1 MNQSMRSFALTV
13 VAVTVICL
21 GACSKKVAKVVTPPP
36 PPPAAP
42 TATLAANPSAI
53 EQGQSTQLTWK
64 TGNAEVVTIQGIGDV
79 AASGSQTLTPHDSTT
94 YTLTAKGPGG
104 TQEASARITVN
115 PLHSAQHTVSSVSEE
130 ELFNQ
135 NIKDVFFDFNKSD
148 LRSDQGATA
157 QGDATFLKQHARF
170 GVVIEGHCDDR
181 GSEEYNLALGDT
193 RANSLK
199 QSLLAEGVS
208 ADRIRTISYGKEHP
222 FCSGDNETC
231 WQQNRRD
238 HLALQR

>member
-1 MNQSMRSFALTV
+1 MQQESREGGHA
-13 VAVTVICL
+13 
-21 GACSKKVAKVVTPPP
+21 
-36 PPPAAP
+36 
-42 TATLAANPSAI
+42 TATTA
-53 EQGQSTQLTWK
+53 
-64 TGNAEVVTIQGIGDV
+64 
-79 AASGSQTLTPHDSTT
+79 GSSDRNLSCESV

-115 PLHSAQHTVSSVSEE
+115 PVHTAQAPVSSVSEE
-130 ELFNQ
+130 ELFNR

-157 QGDATFLKQHARF
+157 QGDATFLKQHASL

-199 QSLLAEGVS
+199 ESLLAQGVS
-208 ADRIRTISYGKEHP
+208 AERIKIISYGKEHP
-222 FCSGDNETC
+222 FCSDDNDAC